1 MKFFYHNEN
10 KYGEILFC
18 ILLLINFLKKIQ
30 DSRHSSIMI
39 DESTDLYVTCY
50 FVVFASYVDENFA
63 IYVFIGLWQMKD
75 EKIDTCIIFET

>member
-18 ILLLINFLKKIQ
+18 ILLLINLKKIQ

-50 FVVFASYVDENFA
+50 FVVFASFVDENFA

>member
-18 ILLLINFLKKIQ
+18 ILLLINLKKIQ

>member
-1 MKFFYHNEN
+1 
-10 KYGEILFC
+10 
-18 ILLLINFLKKIQ
+18 
-30 DSRHSSIMI
+30 MI

-50 FVVFASYVDENFA
+50 FVVFASFVDENFA